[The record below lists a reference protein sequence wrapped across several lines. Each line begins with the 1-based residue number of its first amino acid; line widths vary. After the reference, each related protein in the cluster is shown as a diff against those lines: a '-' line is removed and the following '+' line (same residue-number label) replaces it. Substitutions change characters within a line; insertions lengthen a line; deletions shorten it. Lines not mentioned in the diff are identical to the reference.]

1 MNDMKNTDGFKDIF
15 FEGDNRKFTYR
26 ANHQKGHIKD
36 NHYVLHL

>member
-15 FEGDNRKFTYR
+15 LEGDNRKFR